1 MSLEDRKR
9 PVSYSPLGAWLAIG
23 AGIGAAIGPATW
35 QVGVWVGVGAGVGI
49 ALGAA
54 FTLKR

>member
-1 MSLEDRKR
+1 MNPEHRKG
-9 PVSYSPLGAWLAIG
+9 PFNYAATGVWLAIG
-23 AGIGAAIGPATW
+23 AGIGTAIGAVTG
-35 QVGVWVGVGAGVGI
+35 QIGIWVGVGAAVGT